1 MLRGLKS
8 KTYNL
13 TAVVTVADDGGSTGR
28 IREDLDIIAPGDLR
42 NCLVAMADKEGLME
56 QLFAHRFGG
65 SGDLTGH
72 SFGNLFIAA
81 LIEVLGDVEEA
92 MDATSKFCVSAGKSF
107 RRRQKKSGSM
117 PK

>member
-1 MLRGLKS
+1 
-8 KTYNL
+8 
-13 TAVVTVADDGGSTGR
+13 
-28 IREDLDIIAPGDLR
+28 
-42 NCLVAMADKEGLME
+42 ME

-92 MDATSKFCVSAGKSF
+92 MDATSKILRVRGKVIPCRQRKSA
-107 RRRQKKSGSM
+107 SM
-117 PK
+117 PR